1 MLRFI
6 QAINWGG
13 PWANWKKSFEEQI
26 EVIFINESQP
36 NWFYSVWMNEFLAA
50 GRPTIM
56 QRDKIDLTQDI
67 YHKKIVNGHGVWFC
81 DADGVIEY

>member
-26 EVIFINESQP
+26 EVIFINENQP

-50 GRPTIM
+50 ERPTIM
-56 QRDKIDLTQDI
+56 QRDSQDI
-67 YHKKIVNGHGVWFC
+67 YHKKIVNGRGVWFC